1 MLKIGITGNIGSGKT
16 TVSKMFEVLGIPV
29 FYADEEAKKLMT
41 TDRKLIHGIKETFG
55 EASYFDDGSLNR
67 KHIAHIVF
75 NNDVEL
81 AKLNAL
87 VHPAVFR
94 AFDAWATNIKNVP
107 YVMKEAA
114 LLFESTSYKMCDYS
128 LLVTAPLEL
137 RIERVTKRDHITRA
151 EVEARE
157 AKQFSESKKRELAD
171 YIIENDNTKLV
182 IPQIL
187 KLHQEFLLLAHLY
200 FLSLRAKRGN
210 RKRLGK

>member
-29 FYADEEAKKLMT
+29 FYADAAAKNIMT
-41 TDRKLIHGIKETFG
+41 ADPVLIADIKKTFGDAAYLADGNLDRK
-55 EASYFDDGSLNR
+55 Y
-67 KHIAHIVF
+67 IANIVF
-75 NNDVEL
+75 NDDKEL

-87 VHPAVFR
+87 THPAVFR
-94 AFDAWATNIKNVP
+94 AFDTWVADIKNVP
-107 YVMKEAA
+107 YVIKEAA

-137 RIERVTKRDHITRA
+137 RIDRVTKRDHIIRT

-157 AKQFSESKKRELAD
+157 TKQFTEAKKRELAD
-171 YIIENDNTKLV
+171 YIIENNETQLL

-187 KLHQEFLLLAHLY
+187 ELHEAFLQLATP
-200 FLSLRAKRGN
+200 
-210 RKRLGK
+210 